1 MDRAVEPEAEAAVI
15 GLVLAV
21 LLAGAAFGAL
31 ALAGTPRALWPVAG
45 GALMLGA
52 AGYAWQG
59 RPQQAG
65 SPARPEAEGV
75 AVPAALTDLRERMM
89 GRFTADA
96 AFYTASDALLRA
108 GDRDAAAQVMLG
120 GVSSLPR
127 SYMLWTGLGSTLA
140 IHDGGQVSPASLL
153 AFRQA
158 IRLAP
163 EHPAPWF
170 YLGLAYLQAGEPER
184 AKRLWRRALA
194 LCPPGASYRRDVA
207 VLLAVLE
214 RAPERPR

>member
-1 MDRAVEPEAEAAVI
+1 MS
-15 GLVLAV
+15 GLVVAV
-21 LLAGAAFGAL
+21 LLAGAAFGGMAL
-31 ALAGTPRALWPVAG
+31 LGAPRALWAVVG

-59 RPQQAG
+59 RPGLDA
-65 SPARPEAEGV
+65 SPARPAAQAVQVPEA
-75 AVPAALTDLRERMM
+75 LIDLRERMM

-120 GVSSLPR
+120 GVNSLPK
-127 SYMLWTGLGSTLA
+127 SYMLWTGLGSALA
-140 IHDGGQVSPASLL
+140 RRDGGQVSPASLL

-163 EHPAPWF
+163 DHPAPWF
-170 YLGLAYLQAGEPER
+170 FLGLAYLEANDTDR
-184 AKRLWRRALA
+184 ARRLWRRSLA
-194 LCPPGASYRRDVA
+194 LCPAQASYRKDVA
-207 VLLAVLE
+207 TLLAVLE
-214 RAPERPR
+214 RGMAARR